1 MPIQSCITFTVEFQ
15 LEDTNK
21 QFSDGVE
28 VKYSETRGRYAVA
41 TRNIPTGECLA
52 VERAL
57 FSNTLPRNSLKN
69 CYLCH
74 KDTIC
79 PTPCDECSGISVGR
93 FDRQVQCL
101 ISSWQFPSRLEPS
114 PDVGPAFPDRRGKPP
129 SRTKT

>member
-1 MPIQSCITFTVEFQ
+1 MPIQSCITFNLDFQ
-15 LEDTNK
+15 FENTNE

-28 VKYSETRGRYAVA
+28 VKYSEIRGRYAVA

-79 PTPCDECSGISVGR
+79 PTPCDECSGIVFCSLECKLEGQKRYSLVSNTSHG
-93 FDRQVQCL
+93 FFPESCVQLHFCMV
-101 ISSWQFPSRLEPS
+101 I
-114 PDVGPAFPDRRGKPP
+114 
-129 SRTKT
+129 TI